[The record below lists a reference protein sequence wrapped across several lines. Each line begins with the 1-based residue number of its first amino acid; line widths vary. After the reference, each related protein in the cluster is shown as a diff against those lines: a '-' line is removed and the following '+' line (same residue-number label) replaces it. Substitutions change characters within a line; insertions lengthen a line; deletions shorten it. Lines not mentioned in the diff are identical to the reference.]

1 MKHSAENIVYH
12 ELIGLEVTVILHSDP
27 TLIGLRGIVIDETKH
42 TLKIRTREGD
52 KRVPKLYG
60 VFRFRLPSG
69 LEVDVDGSLI
79 VGRPEDRVKRVK
91 LRLP

>member
-27 TLIGLRGIVIDETKH
+27 TLVGLRGIVIDETRY

-52 KRVPKLYG
+52 KRIPKLYG

-91 LRLP
+91 FRRS

>member
-27 TLIGLRGIVIDETKH
+27 TLIGLRGIVVDETKYI
-42 TLKIRTREGD
+42 LKIRTRERD